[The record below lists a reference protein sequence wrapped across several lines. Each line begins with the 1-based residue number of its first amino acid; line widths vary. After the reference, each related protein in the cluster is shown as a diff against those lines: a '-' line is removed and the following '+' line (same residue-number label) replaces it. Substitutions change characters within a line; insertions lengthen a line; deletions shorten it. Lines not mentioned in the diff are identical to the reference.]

1 MEEAQRRALR
11 RGRARLVAAL
21 RVAPLWDPLEDRGLF
36 TRPMVEELQSA
47 GSRGE
52 QARQLVIDLE
62 TRGKQAFPTFL
73 SILRDTGQG
82 DLADMLIEECERLP
96 APSQLVDL
104 RPVELDLR
112 GEKHNKTVSFP
123 ERLSIPV
130 QAESERSGRPPA
142 PAWGSAVDKRNSD
155 LVYKLKADPCGHC
168 LILNNV
174 HFSRDSDLSTRDGS
188 NVDCEKLEKRFKA
201 LRFDVL
207 IRQDLQAQE
216 MVLEL
221 QKLARQDHRALDC
234 CVVVILSH
242 GCQGGRDTVW
252 RNGSDGRLPV
262 SPALT
267 REMLL
272 VVKPSYRKMSHM
284 QFPGGIYGTD
294 GKPIPIEK
302 VVNYFNGT
310 NCPSLRGKPKLFFI
324 QACGGGGRYRL
335 AGAGRVLL
343 HGREMRDGRRGVIVA
358 HGQVVHADWPLRV
371 SSPEVEQRDR
381 GFVVDCDSPGDEA
394 PGGSLESDAAP
405 FQTPAGNVDEPDAVA
420 SLPTPSD
427 ILVSYSTFPGFVS
440 WREVSRGS
448 WYVEML
454 DSVLEQYA
462 RSEDLLN
469 MLLRVSNAVSAKGR
483 YKQIPGCF
491 NFLRKK
497 FFFMCK

>member
-21 RVAPLWDPLEDRGLF
+21 RVAPLWDPLEERGLF

-62 TRGKQAFPTFL
+62 TRGKQAFPIFL

-82 DLADMLIEECERLP
+82 DLADMLIEECECLP
-96 APSQLVDL
+96 APPQLAHL

-112 GEKHNKTVSFP
+112 GEKRNKNVNVP

-130 QAESERSGRPPA
+130 QAKSERPRTSPA
-142 PAWGSAVDKRNSD
+142 PARGLAVDKRSRD
-155 LVYKLKADPCGHC
+155 LVYELKADPCGHC

-174 HFSRDSDLSTRDGS
+174 NFSKDSGLLARAGS
-188 NVDCEKLEKRFKA
+188 DVDCEKLEKRFKA

-207 IRQDLQAQE
+207 TRRDLKAQE
-216 MVLEL
+216 MVSEL
-221 QKLARQDHRALDC
+221 QNLARRDHSALDC

-242 GCQGGRDTVW
+242 GCQT
-252 RNGSDGRLPV
+252 
-262 SPALT
+262 
-267 REMLL
+267 
-272 VVKPSYRKMSHM
+272 SHV

-294 GKPIPIEK
+294 GNSIPIEK
-302 VVNYFNGT
+302 IVNYFNGSH
-310 NCPSLRGKPKLFFI
+310 CPSLGGKPKLFFI
-324 QACGGGGRYRL
+324 QACGG
-335 AGAGRVLL
+335 
-343 HGREMRDGRRGVIVA
+343 
-358 HGQVVHADWPLRV
+358 
-371 SSPEVEQRDR
+371 EQKDR

-394 PGGSLESDAAP
+394 PGGSLESDATP
-405 FQTPAGNVDEPDAVA
+405 FQAPARDVDEPDAVA

-440 WREVSRGS
+440 WRETASGS
-448 WYVEML
+448 WYVKTL

-462 RSEDLLN
+462 SSEDLLN
-469 MLLRVSNAVSAKGR
+469 MLLRVANAVSAKGR
-483 YKQIPGCF
+483 FKQMPGCF

-497 FFFMCK
+497 FFFACQ

>member
-21 RVAPLWDPLEDRGLF
+21 RVAPLWDPLEERGLF

-62 TRGKQAFPTFL
+62 TRGKRAFPIFL

-82 DLADMLIEECERLP
+82 DLADMLIEECECLP
-96 APSQLVDL
+96 SPLQLVDL
-104 RPVELDLR
+104 RPVELDVG
-112 GEKHNKTVSFP
+112 GEKHSKNVNFP

-130 QAESERSGRPPA
+130 QAESERPRTPPA
-142 PAWGSAVDKRNSD
+142 PARGEPRPRLLQRGSAVDKRNRD
-155 LVYKLKADPCGHC
+155 LVYELKADPCGRC

-174 HFSRDSDLSTRDGS
+174 NFSSDSAMSTREGS
-188 NVDCEKLEKRFKA
+188 DVDCKKLEKRFKA

-207 IRQDLQAQE
+207 TQRDLKAEE
-216 MVLEL
+216 MVSEL
-221 QKLARQDHRALDC
+221 QKLARRDHSALDC
-234 CVVVILSH
+234 CIVVILSH
-242 GCQGGRDTVW
+242 GCQT
-252 RNGSDGRLPV
+252 
-262 SPALT
+262 
-267 REMLL
+267 
-272 VVKPSYRKMSHM
+272 SHI

-302 VVNYFNGT
+302 IVNYFNGS

-324 QACGGGGRYRL
+324 QACGG
-335 AGAGRVLL
+335 
-343 HGREMRDGRRGVIVA
+343 
-358 HGQVVHADWPLRV
+358 
-371 SSPEVEQRDR
+371 EQRDR
-381 GFVVDCDSPGDEA
+381 GFVVDCDSPSDEA
-394 PGGSLESDAAP
+394 PGGSLESDATP
-405 FQTPAGNVDEPDAVA
+405 FQTPLGNVDELDAVA

-440 WREVSRGS
+440 WREASSGS
-448 WYVEML
+448 WYVETL

-462 RSEDLLN
+462 HSEDLLN
-469 MLLRVSNAVSAKGR
+469 MLLRVANAVSAKGR

>member
-62 TRGKQAFPTFL
+62 TRGKQAFPIFL

-82 DLADMLIEECERLP
+82 HLADMLIEECRCLP
-96 APSQLVDL
+96 APPQLVDL
-104 RPVELDLR
+104 RPVELELH
-112 GEKHNKTVSFP
+112 GEKPNKSVNLP

-130 QAESERSGRPPA
+130 QAESERPRKPPT
-142 PAWGSAVDKRNSD
+142 PAQGSAVDKRNHD
-155 LVYKLKADPCGHC
+155 LVYELKADPCGHC

-174 HFSRDSDLSTRDGS
+174 NFSRDSDLSTRDGS
-188 NVDCEKLEKRFKA
+188 DVDCEKLEKRFKA

-207 IRQDLQAQE
+207 TRRDLKAQD
-216 MVLEL
+216 MVSEL
-221 QKLARQDHRALDC
+221 RKLAQRDHRTLDC
-234 CVVVILSH
+234 CIVVILSH
-242 GCQGGRDTVW
+242 GCQT
-252 RNGSDGRLPV
+252 
-262 SPALT
+262 
-267 REMLL
+267 
-272 VVKPSYRKMSHM
+272 SHI

-302 VVNYFNGT
+302 IVNYFNGS

-324 QACGGGGRYRL
+324 QACGG
-335 AGAGRVLL
+335 
-343 HGREMRDGRRGVIVA
+343 
-358 HGQVVHADWPLRV
+358 
-371 SSPEVEQRDR
+371 EQKDR
-381 GFVVDCDSPGDEA
+381 GFVVDCDSPSDKA
-394 PGGSLESDAAP
+394 PGRSLESDASP
-405 FQTPAGNVDEPDAVA
+405 FQTP
-420 SLPTPSD
+420 S
-427 ILVSYSTFPGFVS
+427 GFVS
-440 WREVSRGS
+440 WREASSGS

-462 RSEDLLN
+462 HSEDLLN
-469 MLLRVSNAVSAKGR
+469 MLLRVANAVSAKGR
-483 YKQIPGCF
+483 YKQMPGCF

-497 FFFMCK
+497 FFFTCK